1 MLIRAVMINGFRGLG
16 QVKLRLEPGFNLLV
30 GINGAGKTSLLE
42 AIRILLAKAIQETT
56 PASSFKDVGIT
67 SDDITVGRDFS
78 VIEMDFSIHDA
89 MFQLTLS
96 EQRDQRRDA
105 APSGLKDIRDVEE
118 LPRLRRGER
127 PAQGDVRLEG
137 TLRGQTS
144 ERPEIG
150 SRITPE
156 PDKKLKAHRPL
167 PLVLFLSVRRA
178 IATQRA
184 PKANAKIPAYEAA
197 FDAERGLAI
206 AGLAEWWRSRDAL
219 IADAEAQG
227 EQTSR
232 YAQQLNAVR
241 SALASLLPEVQDW
254 RVDGKD
260 MRVTRK
266 VMVPRL
272 NDKGEEELIEE
283 ARDIPVGWLSD
294 GERSLAAIGADIAI
308 RLATLNEGALNPVK
322 DGVGV
327 VLLDEIDL
335 HLHPQWQRRIATDLP
350 AAFPQV
356 QFIATSHSPQVIGET
371 PVGRAILLHEGGRT
385 EVLDESLGR
394 DSGWILRHVMGTP
407 ERNAR
412 LQTGLD
418 EIDRL
423 MEDGELERAREKVTA
438 LRAEFGDDKELIG
451 ANAAIDRWEILG
463 DETDSEGQ

>member
-1 MLIRAVMINGFRGLG
+1 MLIRSVTINGFRGLG
-16 QVKLRLEPGFNLLV
+16 QVKLPLEPGFNLLV

-67 SDDITVGRDFS
+67 SDDITLGRDFS

-105 APSGLKDIRDVEE
+105 APGGLKDIRDVEE

-260 MRVTRK
+260 MRVIRK

-272 NDKGEEELIEE
+272 NDKGEEEFIEE

-308 RLATLNEGALNPVK
+308 RLATLNEDAVNPVK

-463 DETDSEGQ
+463 DETDSEG

>member
-1 MLIRAVMINGFRGLG
+1 MLIRSVTINGFRGLG
-16 QVKLRLEPGFNLLV
+16 QVKLPLEAGFNLLV

-67 SDDITVGRDFS
+67 SDDITLGRDFS

-105 APSGLKDIRDVEE
+105 APGGLKDIRDVEE

-260 MRVTRK
+260 MRVIRK

-308 RLATLNEGALNPVK
+308 RLATLNEDAVNPVK

-463 DETDSEGQ
+463 DETDSEG

>member
-1 MLIRAVMINGFRGLG
+1 MQIRSVTINGFRGLG
-16 QVKLRLEPGFNLLV
+16 QAKLQLKPGFNLLV

-42 AIRILLAKAIQETT
+42 AMRILLAKAIQETT
-56 PASSFKDVGIT
+56 PASPFKDVAIT
-67 SDDITVGRDFS
+67 PNDITVGRDFS
-78 VIEMDFSIHDA
+78 VIEMDFSIHDSI
-89 MFQLTLS
+89 FQLTLS

-105 APSGLKDIRDVEE
+105 APDGLKDIRDVEE

-127 PAQGDVRLEG
+127 PDQGDVRLEG

-144 ERPEIG
+144 ERPELG
-150 SRITPE
+150 TRITPE
-156 PDKKLKAHRPL
+156 PEKKFKNRKPL

-178 IATQRA
+178 IATQRV
-184 PKANAKIPAYEAA
+184 PKATAKVPAYEAA

-206 AGLAEWWRSRDAL
+206 AGLAEWWRSREAL
-219 IADAEAQG
+219 IADAQKQG

-232 YAQQLNAVR
+232 YAQQLAAVR
-241 SALASLLPEVQDW
+241 SALATLLPEVQDW

-260 MRVTRK
+260 MRVTRR
-266 VMVPRL
+266 VMVPKL
-272 NDKGEEELIEE
+272 NDKGEEELVEE

-308 RLATLNEGALNPVK
+308 RLASLNEGAADPVK
-322 DGVGV
+322 DGAGV

-350 AAFPQV
+350 AAFPKV

-371 PVGRAILLHEGGRT
+371 PAGRAILLHEGGRT

-412 LQTGLD
+412 LQAGLD

-423 MEDGELERAREKVTA
+423 MEDGELDKARGRVTA

-451 ANAAIDRWEILG
+451 ANAAIDRWEVLG
-463 DETDSEGQ
+463 DETNSEGQ

>member
-1 MLIRAVMINGFRGLG
+1 MLIRSVTINGFRGLG
-16 QVKLRLEPGFNLLV
+16 QVKLPLEAGFNLLV

-67 SDDITVGRDFS
+67 SDDITLGRDFS

-105 APSGLKDIRDVEE
+105 APGGLKDIRDVEE

-260 MRVTRK
+260 MRVIRK

-272 NDKGEEELIEE
+272 NDKGEEEFIEE

-308 RLATLNEGALNPVK
+308 RLATLNEDAVNPVK

-463 DETDSEGQ
+463 DETDSEG

>member
-1 MLIRAVMINGFRGLG
+1 MQIRSVTINSFKGLG
-16 QVKLRLEPGFNLLV
+16 QAAIRLQPGFNLLV

-42 AIRILLAKAIQETT
+42 AMRLLLAKAVQETT
-56 PASSFKDVGIT
+56 PASPFKDVAIT
-67 SDDITVGRDFS
+67 PNDITVGRDFAVVEMEFATHGS
-78 VIEMDFSIHDA
+78 V
-89 MFQLTLS
+89 FQLTLS

-105 APSGLKDIRDVEE
+105 SPEGLRDIRDVEE

-127 PAQGDVRLEG
+127 PEQGDVRLEG

-150 SRITPE
+150 ARISPP
-156 PDKKLKAHRPL
+156 PDKKFKARRPL

-178 IATQRA
+178 VATQRV
-184 PKANAKIPAYEAA
+184 PKASAKVPAYELA
-197 FDAERGLAI
+197 FDAERGLSI
-206 AGLAEWWRSRDAL
+206 AALAEWWRSRAVL
-219 IADAEAQG
+219 IADARSQG
-227 EQTSR
+227 HESR
-232 YAQQLNAVR
+232 RYSQQLNAVR
-241 SALASLLPEVQDW
+241 SALATLLPEVQDW

-272 NDKGEEELIEE
+272 NAKGMEELVEE
-283 ARDIPVGWLSD
+283 ARDIPIGWLSD
-294 GERSLAAIGADIAI
+294 GERSLAAIGSDIAI
-308 RLATLNEGALNPVK
+308 RLATLNEGAADPVK

-350 AAFPQV
+350 AAFPNV

-371 PVGRAILLHEGGRT
+371 PAGRAILLHEGGRT

-412 LQTGLD
+412 LQAGLD
-418 EIDRL
+418 DIDRL
-423 MEDGELERAREKVTA
+423 MENEELAQARARVTA

-451 ANAAIDRWEILG
+451 ANAAIDRWEVLG
-463 DETDSEGQ
+463 NEMDSEGQ